1 MKEKI
6 DNDVMKQVF
15 QVGGAKPVVLPSGST
30 QWKVAEIGP
39 LSLYVVDNMP
49 GAAFSEKGHP
59 EEVLAFVL
67 EGQVTYDNGRVARA
81 GEAAFHLPDTAY
93 GGRYAG
99 CESVR
104 VVLVKA
110 MPKPGSKSPQKSLM
124 EKPIRPHDIA
134 PFRRPPTGSVQRI
147 LVATDTFSVC
157 YLENAPVIEFP
168 EPGHPEMEIIYVLA
182 GKVEYTDGRIVRP
195 GEAACNIANMPHE
208 ARYAG
213 TQPIRLLEIDA
224 PANVNLA
231 RWGCL

>member
-1 MKEKI
+1 MKQKI
-6 DNDVMKQVF
+6 DREVMNRVF
-15 QVGGAKPVVLPSGST
+15 RLGAAEPTVLPSGST
-30 QWKVAEIGP
+30 QWKLAEIGP

-49 GAAFSEKGHP
+49 GATFSEKGHP

-67 EGQVTYDNGRVARA
+67 EGQVTYDNGRVVRA
-81 GEAAFHLPDTAY
+81 GEAAFHVPRTAY

-99 CESVR
+99 SESVR
-104 VVLVKA
+104 VLLVKA
-110 MPKPGSKSPQKSLM
+110 MPKRGSKSPQKSLM
-124 EKPIRPHDIA
+124 ERVIRVYDVA
-134 PFRRPPTGSVQRI
+134 PFKRPPTGSLQRV
-147 LVATDTFSVC
+147 LAATETFSVC

-168 EPGHPEMEIIYVLA
+168 EPGHPEMEIIY
-182 GKVEYTDGRIVRP
+182 VRP